1 MIIKNATIVNE
12 GERFTGSLIVEN
24 GLISDIVSADV
35 TYEDMEV
42 VDGTGCFLLPGIID
56 DHVHMREPGLTHKA
70 DMDSE
75 TRAAV
80 VGGVTTVLDMPN
92 VKPLTITNALLEER
106 YRMAATRCHVNYGFF
121 LGATNDNL
129 EEIKKVD
136 VHHVPGVK
144 LFMGSSTGNM
154 LVDNEKALRAIFEY
168 CPTLIMTHCEDT
180 TRINQR
186 MKEMQ
191 EAYGEDPEVVHHP
204 DIRDRVACYQS
215 SALAVRLARETG
227 ARLHLAHL
235 STKEELDLLDIENKN
250 ITGEA
255 CVAHLLWSRED
266 YNTLG
271 ALIKCNPAIKEKSD
285 REALRQAIS
294 DGRISVIG
302 TDHAPH
308 LLSEKQGGCK
318 KAMSG
323 IPMIQFSLPT
333 MLKMVDQHILTI
345 ERMVEL
351 MCHNPASLFRI
362 DKRGY
367 IRKGYHADLVL
378 VRPDTPWKVTEE
390 CIQSKCGWSPR
401 LNDTF
406 TWHIERTWVNG
417 RMVWDGSN
425 VHTDVLGEAVR
436 ISD

>member
-12 GERFTGSLIVEN
+12 GERYTGSLIVEN
-24 GLISDIVSADV
+24 GLIKDIVSTDTDV
-35 TYEDMEV
+35 KDEEV
-42 VDGTGCFLLPGIID
+42 IDATGCYLLPGIID

-70 DMDSE
+70 DMESE
-75 TRAAV
+75 TRAAAA
-80 VGGVTTVLDMPN
+80 GGVTTVLDMPN
-92 VKPLTITNALLEER
+92 VNPLTITNALLEEK
-106 YRMAATRCHVNYGFF
+106 YKMAAKRCHVNYGFF

-129 EEIKKVD
+129 EEIKMVD
-136 VHHVPGVK
+136 IHRVPGVK

-154 LVDNEKALRAIFEY
+154 LVDNEKALKTIFELS
-168 CPTLIMTHCEDT
+168 PTLIMTHCEDT

-191 EAYGEDPEVVHHP
+191 KVYGEDPEVIHHP

-235 STKEELDLLDIENKN
+235 STKEELDLLDKDNKN

-255 CVAHLLWSRED
+255 CVAHLLWSKED
-266 YNTLG
+266 YKSLG

-285 REALRQAIS
+285 RQALRQALS

-323 IPMIQFSLPT
+323 IPMIQFSLAS
-333 MLKMVDQHILTI
+333 MLQMVNQQILTI

-351 MCHNPASLFRI
+351 MCHNPALIFRI
-362 DKRGY
+362 NRRGY
-367 IRKGYHADLVL
+367 IRKGYYADLVL
-378 VRPDTPWKVTEE
+378 VRPNAPWKVTEE
-390 CIQSKCGWSPR
+390 CIQSKCGWSPC

-417 RMVWDGSN
+417 RMVWDGNN